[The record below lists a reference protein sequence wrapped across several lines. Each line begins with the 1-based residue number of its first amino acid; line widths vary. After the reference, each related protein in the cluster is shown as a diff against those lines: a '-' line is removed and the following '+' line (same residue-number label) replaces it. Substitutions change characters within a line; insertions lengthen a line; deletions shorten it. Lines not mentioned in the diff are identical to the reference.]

1 MDADQ
6 CSLSGARG
14 CERVR
19 AARFLAE
26 RVQLRHIRVPTSE
39 KNMSAQSSTP
49 QLGALAIAA
58 MRAQVWLLRHGLM
71 GSLADEIMVITV
83 TGRKTGRQYSTP
95 IGYLRD
101 GETIIALSRGSNW
114 YKNAV
119 ATGRAQIEI
128 KQQRMNVRVEAVTD
142 QAERARIFAPY
153 QRDRAKNFARLF
165 GVPVDAPEA
174 ELQQA
179 LAMRDFVKMTPV
191 R

>member
-1 MDADQ
+1 M
-6 CSLSGARG
+6 
-14 CERVR
+14 
-19 AARFLAE
+19 
-26 RVQLRHIRVPTSE
+26 
-39 KNMSAQSSTP
+39 AQTQTAP
-49 QLGALAIAA
+49 QLPRIAKAA
-58 MRAQVWLLRHGLM
+58 MSFQVWLLRRGWL
-71 GSLADEIMVITV
+71 GSLGDEIMVVTV

-95 IGYLRD
+95 IGFLRD

-119 ATGRAQIEI
+119 ATGKATIEI
-128 KQQRMNVRVEAVTD
+128 KQHKLDVRVEAVTD
-142 QAERARIFAPY
+142 QAERERIFALY
-153 QRDRAKNFARLF
+153 QRDRTKNFARLF